1 MKLQNLKSKSNINEF
16 NKFVNEH
23 IKRKYKNNTILIDDA
38 PFYRNK
44 KIHKNIKKYRN
55 QLMFC
60 VLYNP
65 FYSETG
71 IIYVRHF
78 NKIVL

>member
-1 MKLQNLKSKSNINEF
+1 MMHHFIEIKNSK
-16 NKFVNEH
+16 K
-23 IKRKYKNNTILIDDA
+23 KY
-38 PFYRNK
+38 
-44 KIHKNIKKYRN
+44 IKKYRN